1 MSGGKDKRILDFTI
15 DKNKAKCCG
24 CQACFNGCPKKAISM
39 IEDNKGFK
47 YPIVDKNKCIN
58 CGLCKKVCPVLKD
71 DTNTNNIK
79 VYACINKDKNKRER
93 SSSGGI
99 FTLLAQE
106 ILKDGGAVIGAA
118 FDENFEVRHI
128 CVQDDKDLQKI
139 YKSKYVQS
147 DINTMYVKAKDMLE
161 KNRKVLFTGTPCQ
174 IEGLYSFLGREYE
187 NLYTHDFICH
197 GVPSPKVWK
206 KYKKYIEKK
215 SGKQIK
221 SIDFRN
227 KTYGWK
233 KYYLKFTFD
242 DSTYEDNINFDPYL
256 KLFLNDIILRDSCYK
271 CKFKKINRKSD
282 VTLADFW
289 GVEKV
294 LPDLFDNKGIST
306 VIINTEKGRQLFNN
320 ILESIEYKEIELID
334 VVKYNPSMIISAKK
348 NININKF
355 FDIYEKDNFD
365 FCKYAKKVT
374 KKSFSNRVKTK
385 IKLIFRK
392 NEIKKKLEELQNEIN

>member
-294 LPDLFDNKGIST
+294 LPNLFDNKGIST

-374 KKSFSNRVKTK
+374 KKSFSNRVKTN